1 MREHPYV
8 VFHVAK
14 CYWWWSWIKLDNES
28 TSVCCVSCGQVLLVV
43 VAVRVSGVYY

>member
-1 MREHPYV
+1 MRAHPYV

-14 CYWWWSWIKLDNES
+14 CYWWWSWIQLDYES
-28 TSVCCVSCGQVLLVV
+28 TSVCCVSCVQVSLVV